1 MLARVFQA
9 ILLFAVPLLL
19 AACDAPQSSS
29 SAGVVPEI
37 APAEVAAPTTAALP
51 SSLPSAT
58 PDLQYL
64 LDEIPPCTPVP
75 GSSVDPCDPDAPPF
89 EMGMAHYAPEL
100 GDEPIN
106 VREMLDGLSSPP
118 DWVTH
123 LIVRGTY
130 LPGTVRCTSGDLF
143 RLPSYL
149 EYESSF
155 TATHRAIKCYID
167 VRANAY
173 VLGTGPSTVTVLFFK
188 YHYWDGEFAPSTD
201 EDPIEQDLIEEFR
214 WQLETDIDSEFP
226 GMEHVL
232 FLGPPDDLSS
242 EAWRLMGYW
251 DLQRD
256 EDGTVTA
263 IHPHRDLWR
272 RLKSDDYQTY
282 QSTLE
287 MTMPALTQAVTMAHE
302 ARVTEFDGRIG
313 ADTDLPM
320 LVSNVNQLRQYYT
333 DVGAYDPGVPTPA
346 QPPPPCGL
354 AVANQTANPGL
365 MHDCFAL
372 LAAKDTLRGTETLNW
387 SPDVAITKWKGITVR
402 GTPSRV
408 TRLQLQS
415 NRTAGNQLSGS
426 IPTELGELT
435 KLTRLDLGG
444 SRLTGPI
451 PTELGDLSN
460 LVSLYLS
467 SNQLLGAVPVEL
479 GKPPNLEHLFLAGNS
494 LSGCIP
500 LVLRDVANHD
510 MDQLRLANCTGTSGS

>member
-1 MLARVFQA
+1 M
-9 ILLFAVPLLL
+9 
-19 AACDAPQSSS
+19 S
-29 SAGVVPEI
+29 
-37 APAEVAAPTTAALP
+37 
-51 SSLPSAT
+51 
-58 PDLQYL
+58 
-64 LDEIPPCTPVP
+64 
-75 GSSVDPCDPDAPPF
+75 
-89 EMGMAHYAPEL
+89 
-100 GDEPIN
+100 
-106 VREMLDGLSSPP
+106 VREMLDGIFSPP
-118 DWVTH
+118 SLVTH
-123 LIVRGTY
+123 LVVRGTY
-130 LPGTVRCTSGDLF
+130 LPGTVRCTSGDPL
-143 RLPSYL
+143 RRAAYIQ
-149 EYESSF
+149 YESSF
-155 TATHRAIKCYID
+155 TATQRTFKCYID
-167 VRANAY
+167 LRANAY
-173 VLGTGPSTVTVLFFK
+173 VLGTGPSTITILLLQ

-201 EDPIEQDLIEEFR
+201 EDLTEQDLIEEAR
-214 WQLETDIDSEFP
+214 REIEAATIDVFP
-226 GMEHVL
+226 GREYIL

-242 EAWRLMGYW
+242 EAWRLMGHW
-251 DLQRD
+251 DVQRD

-287 MTMPALTQAVTMAHE
+287 MTMPALTQAVPMAHE

-320 LVSNVNQLRQYYT
+320 LVNNENQLRQYYT

-354 AVANQTANPGL
+354 AVANQTDSPGL

-415 NRTAGNQLSGS
+415 NRTAGNQFSGS
-426 IPTELGELT
+426 IPTELGKLT

-444 SRLTGPI
+444 NRLTGPI
-451 PTELGDLSN
+451 PTELAQLADLTILLLGGNQLTGTIPTELGNLSNLTLLSLYNNKLDGTIPAELGNLSNLTFLALHANQLSGSIPTQLGDLSN

-467 SNQLLGAVPVEL
+467 SNQLSGVVPVEL

-500 LVLRDVANHD
+500 LVLRDVANHGL
-510 MDQLRLANCTGTSGS
+510 DQLRLANCTGTSES